1 MKRPSKDDKRS
12 VREEESAR
20 DGIEHKRP
28 LNKGRSD
35 WLDKGLPTGHAAN
48 WKERQTHREMQSQVM
63 NDALNMKRHSCWES
77 VQHTGE
83 TLMEL

>member
-1 MKRPSKDDKRS
+1 MCSTSNSETAEQRRQAQRQRR
-12 VREEESAR
+12 RECER
-20 DGIEHKRP
+20 RIEHKRP

-77 VQHTGE
+77 VQHR
-83 TLMEL
+83 